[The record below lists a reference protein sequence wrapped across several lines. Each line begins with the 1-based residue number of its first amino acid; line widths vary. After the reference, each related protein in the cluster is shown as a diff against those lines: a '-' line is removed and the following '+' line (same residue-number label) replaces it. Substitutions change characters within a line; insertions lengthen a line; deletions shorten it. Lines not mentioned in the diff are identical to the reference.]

1 MLEHTTPSSSAMLK
15 SQSKLKLLAVLL
27 LLAHT
32 SCAVVT
38 SGDKGREGGILAAAP
53 ADDQAG
59 PIEGRVYLVG
69 DEVTMPF
76 ALIDDWIFIHGEI
89 NGTKGRWMFDTG
101 SEQAVALNVKH
112 VNQDN
117 GVVIGTGFV
126 GSGQSFDVLN
136 YPVVDR
142 IGIGDL
148 LFVGV
153 SSVTGNE
160 MGFMEPITTDILGLV
175 GFAFFDGYDLKI
187 DYLRRQLSFYRQTEG
202 SHWQHLEEDERF
214 VESIEYFT
222 RNLENLPMFKF
233 QASGVE
239 FLGVLDTGG
248 GRGSFEMVDG
258 DFERLRSNGTIRDFY
273 EGPSPLY
280 VFDGLEVSERLS
292 LDLFGLYRFD
302 DPPGFKEPLGI
313 VEENHMHFAYSFLS
327 QFVSFWDTKNKVIYL
342 LKYQ

>member
-1 MLEHTTPSSSAMLK
+1 MFNSP
-15 SQSKLKLLAVLL
+15 SKLMILAVLL
-27 LLAHT
+27 LFAHT
-32 SCAVVT
+32 SCATIVGGCEGE
-38 SGDKGREGGILAAAP
+38 GDPILVDAP
-53 ADDQAG
+53 ADGHAR
-59 PIEGRVYLVG
+59 PVEGRISLVG
-69 DEVTMPF
+69 DEVTIPF
-76 ALIDDWIFIHGEI
+76 SLIDDWIFINGEL

-101 SEQAVALNVKH
+101 SQQAIALNVKH

-117 GVVIGTGFV
+117 GVVVGSGFV

-142 IGIGDL
+142 IGVGDL
-148 LFVGV
+148 FFVGV

-160 MGFMEPITTDILGLV
+160 MSFMEPITADILGLV

-202 SHWQHLEEDERF
+202 SQWQHLEQDEQF

-222 RNLENLPMFKF
+222 RNLENLPMFEF
-233 QASGVE
+233 QASGVD

-248 GRGSFEMVDG
+248 GRGSFRMVDG
-258 DFERLRSNGTIRDFY
+258 DFERLRSNGIIGDFY

-302 DPPGFKEPLGI
+302 DPPGFEDPLGI

-327 QFVSFWDTKNKVIYL
+327 QFVSFWDTKNEVIYL
-342 LKYQ
+342 LKYP